1 MDREKFLQKI
11 VKEVMRINGG
21 PVSRTG
27 KGNPAACLFFNG
39 GIGCVTVIVYK
50 DGWEADEL
58 EDKNFGFHLDELLD
72 TDKSLMKKY
81 NQLRAYSFYLKHRR
95 RRK

>member
-11 VKEVMRINGG
+11 LKEVMRINGG
-21 PVSRTG
+21 PVSG
-27 KGNPAACLFFNG
+27 KGHPAACLYFSG
-39 GIGCVTVIVYK
+39 GIGCVTVIVYE
-50 DGWEADEL
+50 DGWAADER
-58 EDKNFGFHLDELLD
+58 EDKNFVFELDDKLFD
-72 TDKSLMKKY
+72 TDESLMKKY